1 MQTEYQISDAICDA
15 SNFYCRCTF
24 SPGVAPAVPVLDD
37 TGTPGTVHVT
47 TVVGPRKNYD
57 PPALRHV
64 LAPYTRPAGPLGI
77 PYDHLLGRQ
86 GSALARAHVRNL
98 IEALDALRFPGL
110 LVLLVDHAE
119 LLDLEGASEEAADLG
134 LVD

>member
-1 MQTEYQISDAICDA
+1 MH
-15 SNFYCRCTF
+15 FLPRRC
-24 SPGVAPAVPVLDD
+24 APAYLLHARTTVYSSRVL
-37 TGTPGTVHVT
+37 HVT

>member
-1 MQTEYQISDAICDA
+1 MH
-15 SNFYCRCTF
+15 FLPRRC
-24 SPGVAPAVPVLDD
+24 APAYLLHARTTRLDSSRVL
-37 TGTPGTVHVT
+37 HVT

-119 LLDLEGASEEAADLG
+119 LLDLEGASKEAADLG

>member
-1 MQTEYQISDAICDA
+1 MQTEYQISDAICEA

-24 SPGVAPAVPVLDD
+24 SPGAAPAYLLKRARVP
-37 TGTPGTVHVT
+37 PHVT

-119 LLDLEGASEEAADLG
+119 LLDLEGASKEAADLG